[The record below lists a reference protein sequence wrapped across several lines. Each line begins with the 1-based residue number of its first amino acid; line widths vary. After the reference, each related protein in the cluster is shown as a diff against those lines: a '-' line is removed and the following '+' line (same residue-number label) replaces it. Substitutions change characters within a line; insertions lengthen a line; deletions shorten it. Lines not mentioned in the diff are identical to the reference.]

1 MNEFE
6 TEYYVQLSNNMRE
19 SSSIFLHLLCQNTTS
34 KNLHS
39 LLKDNSC
46 HERNSRSRI
55 IAKLI
60 VPKAVQNKDITIEV
74 LTLSYLS
81 LSVSPL
87 PLSPVSTKINST
99 EERTNHLNR
108 HFQLQI
114 DT

>member
-55 IAKLI
+55 IAELI

-81 LSVSPL
+81 PCASPL
-87 PLSPVSTKINST
+87 PSPVSTKINST
-99 EERTNHLNR
+99 EEQTNHLNR